1 MFQVLFL
8 SLDSTQSVFPVHS
21 LPLHLAESALG
32 VQFLTLGVIDEY
44 VIQNFEKLTPP
55 FLT

>member
-21 LPLHLAESALG
+21 LPLHLAELALG

>member
-8 SLDSTQSVFPVHS
+8 SLDSTQSVFRVHS

-32 VQFLTLGVIDEY
+32 VQFLTLGVIDEC
-44 VIQNFEKLTPP
+44 VKSILNFEKLTLH
-55 FLT
+55 F